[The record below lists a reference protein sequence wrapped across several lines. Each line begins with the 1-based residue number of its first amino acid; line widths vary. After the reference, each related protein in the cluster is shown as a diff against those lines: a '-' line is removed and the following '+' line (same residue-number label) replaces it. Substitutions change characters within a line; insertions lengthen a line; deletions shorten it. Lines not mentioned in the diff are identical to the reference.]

1 MRTSATACP
10 CLDTLVKIMTQP
22 GWWRGETGK
31 KGPRGANTETYFR
44 LRLSWTMHS
53 TLSQRQLLHGT
64 PSTTSQRTLRAR
76 HDAQALAALLLVTL
90 PSGPTELRFLG
101 GDVVDVGAVP
111 VVADVDAVAAVDAE
125 AVAVTVVAAAGA
137 AVAEFC
143 SGAEGT

>member
-1 MRTSATACP
+1 
-10 CLDTLVKIMTQP
+10 
-22 GWWRGETGK
+22 
-31 KGPRGANTETYFR
+31 
-44 LRLSWTMHS
+44 MHS

-101 GDVVDVGAVP
+101 GDVVDVAAVP
-111 VVADVDAVAAVDAE
+111 VVADVAAVATVDVAA
-125 AVAVTVVAAAGA
+125 AVAVVAVAGA

-143 SGAEGT
+143 SGAEGTEGEIGWAGATDVGEGASPLSDMVIFLISGPNYKRFS